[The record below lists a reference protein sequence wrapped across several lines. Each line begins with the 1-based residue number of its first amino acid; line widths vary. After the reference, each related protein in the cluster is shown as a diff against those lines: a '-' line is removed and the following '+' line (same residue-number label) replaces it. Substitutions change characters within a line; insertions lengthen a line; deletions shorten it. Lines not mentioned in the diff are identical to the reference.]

1 MTTLTKFWTYAELEA
16 KVTLDLDLQEE
27 EFISPAEMLSYANE
41 AVDRAEQHVHTIYED
56 YLLDYANFTVVPGT
70 DEYPLPPTI
79 YAHKIRRILFRDG
92 SRVYTVKRMRDW
104 KKFEHFELNRSTGTS
119 SEYEYFLRNS
129 VPGIPTI
136 LFSDVPQSGG
146 TCRVWFL
153 RQANRFVLPADVLDI
168 PEAHNFV
175 LSYMKYKCIF
185 KETHGEM
192 TAGLQ
197 AAFAET
203 EKESQLLV
211 DTLVA
216 MVPDAD
222 NEIEADYSH
231 YEEMS

>member
-16 KVTLDLDLQEE
+16 KVLVDLDMQEE
-27 EFISPAEMLSYANE
+27 DFVSPAEMMSYANE

-56 YLLDYANFTVVPGT
+56 YLLDYANFSVVAST

-79 YAHKIRRILFRDG
+79 YAHKIRRILFRNG
-92 SRVYTVKRMRDW
+92 STVYTVKRMRDW
-104 KKFEHFELNRSTGTS
+104 KKFEHFEQGHSTNTS
-119 SEYEYFLRNS
+119 TEYEYFLRNS
-129 VPGIPTI
+129 VPGSPTI
-136 LFSDVPQSGG
+136 LFSSVPQAGG

-153 RQANRFVLPADVLDI
+153 RQANRFVVSTDLLDI
-168 PEAHNFV
+168 PESHNFV
-175 LSYMKYKCIF
+175 LAYMKYKCIY

-197 AAFAET
+197 TAHAEV